1 MELIF
6 EWDDHKAERNIS
18 KHSVS
23 FFEAKSVF
31 DDNLSVTIQ
40 DQIHSLG
47 EQRFITIGESS
58 SRRVLVVAHLIDDN
72 IIRIISAREATR
84 RERKAYETG
93 ETDY

>member
-18 KHSVS
+18 KHGVS

-40 DQIHSLG
+40 DQIHSIG
-47 EQRFITIGESS
+47 EQRFITIM
-58 SRRVLVVAHLIDDN
+58 
-72 IIRIISAREATR
+72 RIVRSARAR
-84 RERKAYETG
+84 RRSFDRRQYNPHYQRA
-93 ETDY
+93 